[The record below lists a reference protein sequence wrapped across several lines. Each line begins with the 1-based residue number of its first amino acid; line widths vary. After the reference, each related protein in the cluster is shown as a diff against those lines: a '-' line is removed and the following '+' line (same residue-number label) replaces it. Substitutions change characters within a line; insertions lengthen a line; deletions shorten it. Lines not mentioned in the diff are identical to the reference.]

1 MQAYDCV
8 VITGPTPDRESS
20 LSACDD
26 DDDDDEWWMM
36 DDDDD
41 DDDDKRTALQ
51 EHIIKTVWHVLSLS
65 EGQRN
70 EIRLQHDTKR
80 SNSRECV
87 RERKGN
93 VSRGLLSDETN
104 HGTVTEENN
113 KIRASLITSKQT
125 NKKPTSTATSSL
137 ASDVCNAVHV
147 KQCSKVD

>member
-1 MQAYDCV
+1 MCCHCQKDSEMRYVFNMTQNEA
-8 VITGPTPDRESS
+8 
-20 LSACDD
+20 
-26 DDDDDEWWMM
+26 
-36 DDDDD
+36 
-41 DDDDKRTALQ
+41 
-51 EHIIKTVWHVLSLS
+51 TV
-65 EGQRN
+65 GN
-70 EIRLQHDTKR
+70 
-80 SNSRECV
+80 V